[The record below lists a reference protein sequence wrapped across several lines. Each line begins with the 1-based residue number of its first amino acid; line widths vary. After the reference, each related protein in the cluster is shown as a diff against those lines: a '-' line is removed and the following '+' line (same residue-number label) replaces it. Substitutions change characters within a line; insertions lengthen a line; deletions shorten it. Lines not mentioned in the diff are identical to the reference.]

1 MLGLVLHTIY
11 IIEKKSGRA
20 IFSKSYEF
28 DIDETLISGFLS
40 ALYGFAQ
47 AELEEGGIDNI
58 DMYGNRFVYVDSRG
72 LLYIGAAD
80 KNDSATMLHE
90 QLNVIKDSFNDTF
103 SIPDGEGFQKLNWDG
118 NVLIFKSFGE
128 TLDMLVKQWEMAKKI
143 AKSAYM
149 MDLIDVYQN
158 LLQGLAKF
166 PEFAELNL
174 VAGEDEL
181 DISKMAFE
189 EGTADMMMLAELD
202 EETIRENL
210 NSIME
215 NFVIILKRSMVPNR
229 FIERLQQYIF
239 PIVKNDWSRIK
250 EANVDEFVIQLFF

>member
-1 MLGLVLHTIY
+1 VLHTIY

-20 IFSKSYEF
+20 IFSKSYQF
-28 DIDETLISGFLS
+28 NIDETLISGFLS

-58 DMYGNRFVYVDSRG
+58 DMYGNRFVYVDDRG

-80 KNDSATMLHE
+80 KEDSAPMLHE
-90 QLNVIKDSFNDTF
+90 QLNVIKDSFNETF
-103 SIPDGEGFQKLNWDG
+103 GIPVEGGFDILNWDG
-118 NVLIFKSFGE
+118 NILTFKPFEE
-128 TLDMLVKQWEMAKKI
+128 TLDMLVEQWEMAKKV

-166 PEFAELNL
+166 PEFSRLDLAPDE
-174 VAGEDEL
+174 EL

-189 EGTADMMMLAELD
+189 EGAADMMMLDKLD
-202 EETIRENL
+202 EKVIQENL
-210 NSIME
+210 NNILE
-215 NFVIILKRSMVPNR
+215 NFVSILKRSMDQKT
-229 FIERLQQYIF
+229 FLLRLQEYIF
-239 PIVKNDWSRIK
+239 PYIKNDWARIK
-250 EANVDEFVIQLFF
+250 EAKVDEFIVNLFF

>member
-1 MLGLVLHTIY
+1 MLHTIY

-28 DIDETLISGFLS
+28 NIDETLISGFLS

-47 AELEEGGIDNI
+47 AELEEGGVDNI
-58 DMYGNRFVYVDSRG
+58 DMYGNRFVYVDNRG

-80 KNDSATMLHE
+80 KKDSAPMLHE
-90 QLNVIKDSFNDTF
+90 QLSVIRDSFNESF
-103 SIPDGEGFQKLNWDG
+103 SIPEDGGFDSLNWDG
-118 NVLIFKSFGE
+118 NVLTYRPFEE
-128 TLDMLVKQWEMAKKI
+128 TLDMLVQQWEMAKKI

-166 PEFAELNL
+166 PEFIELKL

-210 NSIME
+210 NSILE
-215 NFVIILKRSMVPNR
+215 NFIIILRRSMDQSS
-229 FIERLQQYIF
+229 FLQRLQQFIL
-239 PIVKNDWSRIK
+239 PNVKSDWSRIK
-250 EANVDEFVIQLFF
+250 EAKVDEFIIQLFF